1 MNKITSRRADTRQVK
16 AQGTVKEFFR
26 LSRKG
31 FTGREDQDSAQ
42 IPDDLW
48 VKCSS
53 CRELIYKKQL
63 NDNLK
68 VCPKC
73 GHHMRLSAHEW
84 LGLLDV
90 GSFREM
96 DANLLPTDPLGFV
109 TDEESYAAKLAKT
122 QQRTGMADAVIAG
135 IGAISNMQICVAV
148 ADFSFMGASMGSVY
162 GEKMARSAERAAELG
177 VPLLTINTS
186 GGARQ
191 QEGVIGLMQMAKVT
205 MALTRLADAGQPHI
219 ALLVDPCYGG
229 VTASYPS
236 VADIIIA
243 EPGANIGFAG
253 KRLIEQIMRQKLP
266 AGFQTA
272 EFMLEHGMI
281 DMVVPRSEMRDTL
294 ARILRLYRQRST
306 SPAKAELAGRRATLP
321 QPIM

>member
-1 MNKITSRRADTRQVK
+1 MTPRRLQD
-16 AQGTVKEFFR
+16 VKEFFR
-26 LSRKG
+26 RTAKS
-31 FTGREDQDSAQ
+31 FASDQNHPEQTQ

-48 VKCSS
+48 VKCTS
-53 CRELIYKKQL
+53 CREIIYKKQL

-73 GHHMRLSAHEW
+73 GHHMRMSAREW
-84 LGLLDV
+84 VGLLDV
-90 GSFREM
+90 GSFSET
-96 DANLLPTDPLGFV
+96 DAHLLPTDPLGFV
-109 TDEESYAAKLAKT
+109 TPDEAYADKLKKS

-135 IGAISNMQICVAV
+135 VGSLDGLWLTVSV
-148 ADFSFMGASMGSVY
+148 GDFAFMGSSMGSVY
-162 GEKMARSAERAAELG
+162 GEKMARAAERAAELAI
-177 VPLLTINTS
+177 PLLTINTS

-191 QEGVIGLMQMAKVT
+191 QEGVIALMQMAKVT
-205 MALTRLADAGQPHI
+205 MALSRLATAGQPHI
-219 ALLVDPCYGG
+219 AILVDPCYGG

-236 VADIIIA
+236 VADVIIA

-281 DMVVPRSEMRDTL
+281 DMVVSRSDLRDTL
-294 ARILRLYRQRST
+294 AKLLRLYN
-306 SPAKAELAGRRATLP
+306 GRPHLQGRAASE
-321 QPIM
+321 QPVIQPVALYVNGRP

>member
-1 MNKITSRRADTRQVK
+1 MGAVGPQKERGI
-16 AQGTVKEFFR
+16 VKEFFR
-26 LSRKG
+26 RTRKSFSSEPVG
-31 FTGREDQDSAQ
+31 DQAQ

-48 VKCSS
+48 VKCSE
-53 CRELIYKKQL
+53 CRELIYKKEL

-73 GHHMRLSAHEW
+73 SHHMRMSAREW

-90 GSFREM
+90 GSFKEV
-96 DANLLPTDPLGFV
+96 DTDLLPEDPLGFV
-109 TDEESYAAKLAKT
+109 TPDGSYADKLAKS

-135 IGAISNMQICVAV
+135 LGSLNGHWMALAV
-148 ADFSFMGASMGSVY
+148 GDFAFMGSSMGSVY
-162 GEKMARSAERAAELG
+162 GEKYARAAERAAELG

-191 QEGVIGLMQMAKVT
+191 QEGVIALMQMAKVT
-205 MALTRLADAGQPHI
+205 MALTRLAEAGQPHI
-219 ALLVDPCYGG
+219 AILVDPCYGG

-236 VADIIIA
+236 VADVIIA

-272 EFMLEHGMI
+272 EFMLQHGMV
-281 DMVVPRSEMRDTL
+281 DMVVSRSDLRDTL
-294 ARILRLYRQRST
+294 ARLLKLYS
-306 SPAKAELAGRRATLP
+306 RRAGAAQVP
-321 QPIM
+321 VEPAEPEPAFVNGRH

>member
-1 MNKITSRRADTRQVK
+1 VK
-16 AQGTVKEFFR
+16 AQETVKEFFR

-31 FTGREDQDSAQ
+31 FTAPDDQDSSQ

-48 VKCSS
+48 VKCSE

-73 GHHMRLSAHEW
+73 GHHMRMSAHEW

-96 DANLLPTDPLGFV
+96 DSNLLPTDPLGFV
-109 TDEESYAAKLAKT
+109 AADESYAAKLAKA
-122 QQRTGMADAVIAG
+122 QQRTGMADAVISG
-135 IGAISNMQICVAV
+135 IGTINGIKLCIAV
-148 ADFSFMGASMGSVY
+148 GDFSFMGASMGSVY
-162 GEKMARSAERAAELG
+162 GEKMARAAERAAELG

-205 MALTRLADAGQPHI
+205 MALTRLAEAGQPHI

-294 ARILRLYRQRST
+294 ARLLRLYQQRQASAT
-306 SPAKAELAGRRATLP
+306 KTDLATRRATLP
-321 QPIM
+321 QAIM

>member
-1 MNKITSRRADTRQVK
+1 MKDL
-16 AQGTVKEFFR
+16 FR
-26 LSRKG
+26 LGRKG
-31 FTGREDQDSAQ
+31 FSGRDDQDNTQ

-48 VKCSS
+48 VKCTS
-53 CRELIYKKQL
+53 CNELIYRKQL

-73 GHHMRLSAHEW
+73 GHHMRMSAHEW
-84 LGLLDV
+84 LGLLDA
-90 GSFREM
+90 GSFIESNI
-96 DANLLPTDPLGFV
+96 ALLPTDPLEFV
-109 TDEESYAAKLAKT
+109 ADGERYSDKLTKT
-122 QQRTGMADAVIAG
+122 QQRTGLTDAVLTG
-135 IGAISNMQICVAV
+135 VGTIGGRQICLA
-148 ADFSFMGASMGSVY
+148 AGDFAFMGSSMGSVY
-162 GEKMARSAERAAELG
+162 GEKMARAAERAAELQ

-191 QEGVIGLMQMAKVT
+191 QEGVIALMQMAKVT
-205 MALTRLADAGQPHI
+205 MALTRLAAVGQPHI

-236 VADIIIA
+236 VADVIIA

-253 KRLIEQIMRQKLP
+253 KRLIEQIIRQKLP

-281 DMVVPRSEMRDTL
+281 DMVVARSDLRETL
-294 ARILRLYRQRST
+294 ARLVRTY
-306 SPAKAELAGRRATLP
+306 ARRGAASA
-321 QPIM
+321 